1 MKRDYKKE
9 AERTRELV
17 LTQSMAEF
25 ALKGYDGARVDSIAR
40 RCNLSKFTLYHYFGS
55 KEGLFVAVL
64 ERAYQKLRS
73 HQHDLSISTNDPLRA
88 MRQLIVHTFSAFLA
102 NRDLIALLN
111 SENLHKGRHI
121 RKSKIIRS
129 LYDPLIGTI
138 RETLQKGV
146 AEGIFRPNIDP
157 INLYVSLSAL
167 AYNVISNQYTLK
179 MALGID
185 FTSPKY
191 RKVWLAHIT
200 ELILSFCRSHR

>member
-1 MKRDYKKE
+1 MKQVYAA
-9 AERTRELV
+9 AERTRELI

-25 ALKGYDGARVDSIAR
+25 AMKGYDGARVDSIAR

-73 HQHDLSISTNDPLRA
+73 HQRDLSVSTNDPVKA
-88 MRQLIVHTFSAFLA
+88 MQQLIVHTFSAFLA
-102 NRDLIALLN
+102 NQDLIALLN

-121 RKSKIIRS
+121 RRSKVIRS

-138 RETLQKGV
+138 RETLKKGV
-146 AEGIFRPNIDP
+146 AKGIFRPNIDP

-179 MALGID
+179 IALGID
-185 FTSPKY
+185 LTSPKY

-200 ELILSFCRSHR
+200 ELILSFCRSRR

>member
-1 MKRDYKKE
+1 MKKVYAE
-9 AERTRELV
+9 AERTRELI

-25 ALKGYDGARVDSIAR
+25 AMKGYDGARVDSIAR
-40 RCNLSKFTLYHYFGS
+40 RCNFSKFTLYHYFGS

-64 ERAYQKLRS
+64 ERAYQNLRS
-73 HQHDLSISTNDPLRA
+73 HQHDLSISTNDPVKA

-102 NRDLIALLN
+102 NQDLIALLN

-167 AYNVISNQYTLK
+167 AYNVISNRYTLK

>member
-1 MKRDYKKE
+1 MKRVYKKE

-25 ALKGYDGARVDSIAR
+25 AMKGYDGARVDSIAR

-73 HQHDLSISTNDPLRA
+73 HQHDLSISTNDPVKA

-102 NRDLIALLN
+102 NQDLIALLN

-146 AEGIFRPNIDP
+146 AEGIFRPKVDP

-185 FTSPKY
+185 FMSPKY

>member
-1 MKRDYKKE
+1 MKRVHADAK
-9 AERTRELV
+9 RTRELI

-25 ALKGYDGARVDSIAR
+25 AMKGYDGARVDSIAR

-73 HQHDLSISTNDPLRA
+73 HQHDLSISTNDPVKA

-102 NRDLIALLN
+102 NHDLISLLN

-200 ELILSFCRSHR
+200 ELILSFCHSRR

>member
-1 MKRDYKKE
+1 MKRVYAD
-9 AERTRELV
+9 AERTRELI

-25 ALKGYDGARVDSIAR
+25 AMKGYDGARVDSIAR

-73 HQHDLSISTNDPLRA
+73 HQHDLSISTNDPVRA

-102 NRDLIALLN
+102 NQDLIALLN

-146 AEGIFRPNIDP
+146 AEGIFRPKVDP

-185 FTSPKY
+185 FMSPKY

>member
-1 MKRDYKKE
+1 MKRVYAD
-9 AERTRELV
+9 AERTRELI

-25 ALKGYDGARVDSIAR
+25 AMKGYDGARVDSIAR

-73 HQHDLSISTNDPLRA
+73 HQHDLSISTNDPVKA

-102 NRDLIALLN
+102 NQDLIALLN

-146 AEGIFRPNIDP
+146 AEGIFRPKVDP

-185 FTSPKY
+185 FMSPKY

>member
-1 MKRDYKKE
+1 MKKVYAD
-9 AERTRELV
+9 AERTRELI

-25 ALKGYDGARVDSIAR
+25 AMKGYDGARVDSIAR
-40 RCNLSKFTLYHYFGS
+40 RCNFSKFTLYHYFGS

-73 HQHDLSISTNDPLRA
+73 HQHDLSISTNDPVKA
-88 MRQLIVHTFSAFLA
+88 MRQLIAHTFSAFLA
-102 NRDLIALLN
+102 NQDLIALLN

-191 RKVWLAHIT
+191 RKVWLAHTT
-200 ELILSFCRSHR
+200 ELILSFCRSRR

>member
-1 MKRDYKKE
+1 MKRVYAD
-9 AERTRELV
+9 AERTRELI
-17 LTQSMAEF
+17 LTRSMAEF
-25 ALKGYDGARVDSIAR
+25 SMKGYDGARVDSIAR

-73 HQHDLSISTNDPLRA
+73 HQHDLTISTNDPVKA

-102 NRDLIALLN
+102 NQDLIALLN

-146 AEGIFRPNIDP
+146 AEGIFRPKVDP

-185 FTSPKY
+185 FMSPKY

>member
-1 MKRDYKKE
+1 MKRVYAD
-9 AERTRELV
+9 AGRTRELI

-25 ALKGYDGARVDSIAR
+25 AMKGYDGARVDSIAR

-73 HQHDLSISTNDPLRA
+73 HQHDLSISTNDPVKA

-102 NRDLIALLN
+102 NQDLISLLN

-146 AEGIFRPNIDP
+146 VEGIFRPNIDP

-191 RKVWLAHIT
+191 REVWLAHIT